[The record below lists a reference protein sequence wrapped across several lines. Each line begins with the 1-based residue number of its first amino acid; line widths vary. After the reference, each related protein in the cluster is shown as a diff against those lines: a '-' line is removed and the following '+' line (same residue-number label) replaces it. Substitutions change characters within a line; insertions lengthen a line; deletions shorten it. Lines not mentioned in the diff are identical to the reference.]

1 MNSCSDK
8 NFMSPIV
15 ITVKRDKTV
24 KLALGSK
31 ILNKS
36 INKNNFQMPNIN
48 NLIDTTPQNL
58 HTNASK
64 ETARFSILDLTYA
77 YSKLKLPPM

>member
-1 MNSCSDK
+1 MT
-8 NFMSPIV
+8 PIV

-36 INKNNFQMPNIN
+36 THKDKYRKPNND
-48 NLIDTTPQNL
+48 NLIDTIQQNI
-58 HTNASK
+58 NANACNK
-64 ETARFSILDLTYA
+64 KHIFQHWI
-77 YSKLKLPPM
+77 